1 MSFATKLTRRALV
14 WGCLIMALVTLLS
27 VNVLSGSLFQS
38 AKIDLTQEKLYTL
51 SKGTH
56 DVLGAIDEPILVRL
70 YFSSEMGE
78 AVPLFQRYFERV
90 RSLLETYADLSGGK
104 LVLEVY
110 DPEPFSDAEDR
121 AVAAGLTGV
130 PLNDEGVNG
139 YFGYSAT
146 NSTDNRMV
154 EAFMSLERERFL
166 EYDLTKMIYSL
177 ANPVKQVVGVL
188 TPFPMVGGYDLQQ
201 GQRPDWQVIAAL
213 RELFDVRSINPQS
226 NTIPDDISMLIIAQP
241 VGLSDQLLY
250 AIDQFALKGGKVLA
264 FADPNAEI
272 GRGQVP
278 GIAGGVRDTGFE
290 RLLNAWGVVLAEGA
304 VVGDI
309 DHGRR
314 VQFGSASNPTV
325 VDYVAWMALDTQSM
339 DGDDAVSAGIERLNF
354 ATAGALE
361 QIEGATTRFAPL
373 VSSGPRA
380 MKIGVDQ
387 FAMSPNPVALLE
399 QYVPGEEALVVAAR
413 VLGEARSAFPDGPP
427 PEAADADAEAE
438 GGAAQ
443 PDDGADEAE
452 GEASGHVADG
462 TVNLV
467 VVADVDFLY
476 DSLWVQVQNFMGSQ
490 VAVPV
495 ANNGD
500 LVLNVM
506 DNLSGG
512 AALIGLRGRGVQS
525 RPFHLVE
532 EIRRASEERFREREQ
547 TLNAKLEELQGNLS
561 NLQRTADGG
570 TVILTGDQEEAIETF
585 RQEMIAVRGQLR
597 DVKLA
602 LRRDIDRLDLWLK
615 FGNIAAVPIFIAFLG
630 LFVLAYRRSRQ
641 RARRATA

>member
-14 WGCLIMALVTLLS
+14 WGSLIMAVVTLLS
-27 VNVLSGSLFQS
+27 VNVLSESLFQS
-38 AKIDLTQEKLYTL
+38 AKVDLTQEKLFTL

-166 EYDLTKMIYSL
+166 EYDLTKMVYSL

-213 RELFDVRSINPQS
+213 RELFDVRSVNPQS

-250 AIDQFALKGGKVLA
+250 AIDQFALEGGKVLV

-290 RLLNAWGVVLAEGA
+290 RLLNAWGVALAEGA

-325 VDYVAWMALDTQSM
+325 VDYVAWLALDAESM
-339 DGDDAVSAGIERLNF
+339 DSDDAVSAGIERLNF

-427 PEAADADAEAE
+427 PEEGDADAE
-438 GGAAQ
+438 GDAA
-443 PDDGADEAE
+443 PADDGADEAE
-452 GEASGHVADG
+452 GEATGHVAGG

-467 VVADVDFLY
+467 VVADVDFLH
-476 DSLWVQVQNFMGSQ
+476 DNLWVQVQSFLGSE

-500 LVLNVM
+500 LVLNVV

-525 RPFHLVE
+525 RPFHLVD

-615 FGNIAAVPIFIAFLG
+615 FANIAAVPIFIAFLG